1 MFLRNPQKEA
11 EDKIG
16 YFCGLL
22 IGHLP
27 AGRSDGIDLSMLDS
41 RWPRANLFKCG
52 LHLIVIEIL
61 WFNINEAPVSPFESL
76 LERRRTCSQHVH
88 RHHEFF
94 VQGGELHPVHASR
107 FPV

>member
-27 AGRSDGIDLSMLDS
+27 AGRSDGIDLSMLDFS
-41 RWPRANLFKCG
+41 LA
-52 LHLIVIEIL
+52 
-61 WFNINEAPVSPFESL
+61 ESEFVQMWL
-76 LERRRTCSQHVH
+76 ASH
-88 RHHEFF
+88 RHRNPL
-94 VQGGELHPVHASR
+94 VQYQ
-107 FPV
+107 